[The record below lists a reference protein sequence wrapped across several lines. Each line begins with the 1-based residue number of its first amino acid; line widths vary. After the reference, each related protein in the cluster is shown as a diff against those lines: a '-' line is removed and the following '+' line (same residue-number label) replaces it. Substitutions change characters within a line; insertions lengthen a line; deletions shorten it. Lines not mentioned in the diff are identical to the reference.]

1 MLVARGSVDVA
12 SPSLGPASIAPQAFG
27 AGDDSFDGAAA
38 RTGGSM
44 DQSRQRTGTGTG
56 SMSMSMSMSAAARER
71 LVVLSLPASIHASA
85 RLLKMLGP
93 LDSLLWWEEAAGESP
108 GGERA
113 AVAASAAAFHRAAE
127 AEDEIESSRKSSS
140 AS

>member
-56 SMSMSMSMSAAARER
+56 SMSMSMSAAARER